1 MPTQQSESY
10 HSVAVPSVG
19 YRTLKPRRLVSEA
32 SLSDSSAVV
41 SGDLRWVQSAHES
54 ADPTWMGT
62 SVQVMFLVIVVAVST
77 VLAFVLDVRRAIEND
92 RFVEWLKTERKSDW
106 DALTRSDRFL
116 TIRAVEIL
124 RRGALADDA
133 EFHTRYQLTRH
144 GPRFAAAMSVAG
156 AGIGLVILGTVLLG
170 WNW

>member
-1 MPTQQSESY
+1 M
-10 HSVAVPSVG
+10 
-19 YRTLKPRRLVSEA
+19 
-32 SLSDSSAVV
+32 D
-41 SGDLRWVQSAHES
+41 
-54 ADPTWMGT
+54 T

-77 VLAFVLDVRRAIEND
+77 VSAFVLDVRRGIEND
-92 RFVEWLKTERKSDW
+92 RFVAWLKTERESDW

-133 EFHTRYQLTRH
+133 EFHVRYQLTRH
-144 GPRFAAAMSVAG
+144 GTRFAIAMSVAG
-156 AGIGLVILGTVLLG
+156 AGIALVVLGTVFFG

>member
-1 MPTQQSESY
+1 MRECAAARS
-10 HSVAVPSVG
+10 
-19 YRTLKPRRLVSEA
+19 TL
-32 SLSDSSAVV
+32 
-41 SGDLRWVQSAHES
+41 SGNLRGVQTAQGS
-54 ADPTWMGT
+54 ADPKWMDA

-77 VLAFVLDVRRAIEND
+77 VFAFVLEVRRGVEND

-106 DALTRSDRFL
+106 DSLTRADRLL

-133 EFHTRYQLTRH
+133 EFHARYQLTRH
-144 GPRFAAAMSVAG
+144 GTRFAAAMSVAG
-156 AGIGLVILGTVLLG
+156 AGIALVVLGTVVFG